1 MALDFEHFTG
11 FNAIPD
17 GAVFHPSGQSYIS
30 SAGGNV
36 IITDLLDS
44 TKQEFLRG
52 HTDNVTSVTVSNSG
66 ALLASGQQGEDTNVH
81 VWDYETRQILY
92 TIEEHDHPIAGLA
105 FSHDEKILAS
115 VSNHEDRKLVIW
127 DMSTGNIIAYSNKL
141 PKGTTSIAFGGHV
154 KDIKRRDTDHYLL
167 ATAGSEGIMLWDLDP
182 YEGDLLPKQL
192 NMDARAALRRT
203 TSSLSF
209 SEDCEF
215 LYAATTTGDFLVASM
230 RAGKIINSVQATKR
244 GLYSIVTVGSGP
256 DQKVLVGCGDNT
268 IKIFDSTFEY
278 TGQIELD
285 GVVVGLTRSAD
296 GLEVLAT
303 TQAGTVYR
311 VNVEMKQHIAIAEA
325 HTAAIN
331 AAAFSVVVPDRLATA
346 STDGTVRVWDTNEYV
361 VVATCHARKEQEVG
375 AHPLC
380 LQYSDMILTGWSDGT
395 ICAYHDETGQPLW
408 SIDQAQVG
416 GVLCMQ
422 LSHNRRFILTGGP
435 TGDVRLWELRTR
447 DLISNLKE
455 HVHKVTSL
463 ALSQDDT
470 FAITCSRDRC
480 ILRWDLREEKRVH
493 CHMQRMGGVNSVV
506 LSKDEQYIISVGQEK
521 RLNYWGLNSVDAV
534 HMQPTDPSDPDN
546 NQDEGKI
553 VVLSNNGKY
562 IATGGTGGI
571 VRLWSY
577 DSSTLLSEAAGHS
590 GCINS
595 ITFSPDDKQI
605 VSVGE
610 DGSIFFWMLF
620 SQGEPEAKE
629 GQPEAKE
636 GQPEAK
642 EGQ

>member
-17 GAVFHPSGQSYIS
+17 GAVFHPSGSSYVS

-36 IITDLLDS
+36 IITDLIDS
-44 TKQEFLRG
+44 NKQEFLRG
-52 HTDNVTSVTVSNSG
+52 HTDNVTCVACSSSG
-66 ALLASGQQGEDTNVH
+66 ALLASGQQGDDTNVH

-92 TIEEHDHPIAGLA
+92 TFEEHDNAIVGLA

-115 VSNHEDRKLVIW
+115 VSDNDDRKLYLW
-127 DMSTGNIIAYSNKL
+127 DMSTGNIIAFSNKL
-141 PKGTTSIAFGGHV
+141 PKGTTSVAFGGFV
-154 KDIKRRDTDHYLL
+154 KDLKRRDTDHYLL
-167 ATAGSEGIMLWDLDP
+167 ATAGSDGIILWDLDP
-182 YEGDLLPKQL
+182 YEGDLLPRPL
-192 NMDARAALRRT
+192 SMDGRASLRRS

-209 SEDCEF
+209 SADNEF
-215 LYAATTTGDFLVASM
+215 LYASTTTGDFLVASM
-230 RAGKIINSVQATKR
+230 RAGKIQNSVQATKR
-244 GLYSIVTVGSGP
+244 GLYSIVTTGSGA
-256 DQKVLVGCGDNT
+256 DQRILVGCGDNT
-268 IKIFDSTFEY
+268 IKIFNNTFEY
-278 TGQIELD
+278 SDQIELD
-285 GVVVGLTRSAD
+285 GAVVGLSRSAD

-303 TQAGTVYR
+303 SRAGTVFR
-311 VNVEMKQHIAIAEA
+311 VNVETKQHIAIAEA

-331 AAAFSVVVPDRLATA
+331 AAAFSVAVPDRLATA
-346 STDGTVRVWDTNEYV
+346 SIDGTVRVWDTNEYV
-361 VVATCHARKEQEVG
+361 VVATCHARKEQEAG

-380 LQYSDMILTGWSDGT
+380 VQYSDIIMTGWSDGS
-395 ICAYHDETGQPLW
+395 ISSYHDETGAPLW
-408 SIDQAQVG
+408 SIDQAQIG

-455 HVHKVTSL
+455 HVHKVTDL

-470 FAITCSRDRC
+470 FAITSSRDRC

-506 LSKDEQYIISVGQEK
+506 LSNDEQHIISVGQEK
-521 RLNYWGLNSVDAV
+521 RLNYWGITSADAV
-534 HMQPTDPSDPDN
+534 HTMPTDPSDPDN
-546 NQDEGKI
+546 NTDEGKVI
-553 VVLSNNGKY
+553 KLSNSGKY
-562 IATGGTGGI
+562 IATGGTGGV

-590 GCINS
+590 GTVTS
-595 ITFSPDDKQI
+595 IAFSPDDKQI

-620 SQGEPEAKE
+620 NQNEVEARE
-629 GQPEAKE
+629 GQ
-636 GQPEAK
+636 
-642 EGQ
+642 